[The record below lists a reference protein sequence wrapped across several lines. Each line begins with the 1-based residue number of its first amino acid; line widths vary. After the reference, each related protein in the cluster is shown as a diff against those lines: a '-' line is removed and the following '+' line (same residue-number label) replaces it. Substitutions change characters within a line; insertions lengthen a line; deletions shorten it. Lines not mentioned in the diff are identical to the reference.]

1 MSSLFCRQTSY
12 IMPMKQHSRPLAT
25 ALHKVTEKIYRKR
38 GFAAAGVITN
48 WPAIVGQDMA
58 RHTMPE
64 RLDSNGTLR
73 LRVDGPLATEL
84 QHREP
89 EILEKIASYFGY
101 RAVHR
106 LRLIQGPFEKEA
118 PPEKPAPTPP
128 LDSESAESLAN
139 SLEATRS
146 ADVKSSLARLG
157 RAILG
162 QARDT

>member
-1 MSSLFCRQTSY
+1 
-12 IMPMKQHSRPLAT
+12 MKQHSRPLAT

-48 WPAIVGQDMA
+48 WPAIVGQDLA
-58 RHTMPE
+58 RHTTPE

-128 LDSESAESLAN
+128 LDSESAESLDN

-146 ADVKSSLARLG
+146 ADVKSALARLG

-162 QARDT
+162 QARDS

>member
-1 MSSLFCRQTSY
+1 
-12 IMPMKQHSRPLAT
+12 MKKHSRPLAI

-48 WPAIVGQDMA
+48 WPAIGGQDLA
-58 RHTMPE
+58 RLTMPE
-64 RLDSNGTLR
+64 QLDSNGTLR

-89 EILEKIASYFGY
+89 EILEKIAGYFGY

-118 PPEKPAPTPP
+118 PPEKPVPTTP
-128 LDSESAESLAN
+128 LDSEFVESLDN

-146 ADVKSSLARLG
+146 ADVKSALARLG